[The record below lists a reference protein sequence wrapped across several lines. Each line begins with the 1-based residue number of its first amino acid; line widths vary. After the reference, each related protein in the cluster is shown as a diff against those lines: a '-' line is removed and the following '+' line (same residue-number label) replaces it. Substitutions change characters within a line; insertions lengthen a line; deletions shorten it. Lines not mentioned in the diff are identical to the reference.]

1 MCFQSCRLLYQCSL
15 HWLLSWASCQPNSGS
30 QIFSGREELPAV
42 CQRVTTPP
50 AWGYQGVPQSER
62 SESQSLIAKHYNRQ
76 VFLLLLST
84 QEDWSVVSVGES
96 SVTLQYK
103 SADGDDGY
111 PGALTAQVTYSL
123 TSSNEVH
130 LEYSATADAPT
141 IVNLVNHT
149 YFNLA
154 GRVRRI
160 NRKLGVRLRI
170 TNSNRHGYCLE
181 SLCTR

>member
-1 MCFQSCRLLYQCSL
+1 M
-15 HWLLSWASCQPNSGS
+15 
-30 QIFSGREELPAV
+30 
-42 CQRVTTPP
+42 
-50 AWGYQGVPQSER
+50 
-62 SESQSLIAKHYNRQ
+62 
-76 VFLLLLST
+76 
-84 QEDWSVVSVGES
+84 VSVGES
-96 SVTLQYK
+96 SVSLQYK

-154 GRVRRI
+154 GKVRQI
-160 NRKLGVRLRI
+160 NLELGVRLWI
-170 TNSNRHGYCLE
+170 TNTSRHDCNVGQYALDSTWS
-181 SLCTR
+181 SLQGHSRY

>member
-1 MCFQSCRLLYQCSL
+1 M
-15 HWLLSWASCQPNSGS
+15 
-30 QIFSGREELPAV
+30 
-42 CQRVTTPP
+42 
-50 AWGYQGVPQSER
+50 
-62 SESQSLIAKHYNRQ
+62 
-76 VFLLLLST
+76 
-84 QEDWSVVSVGES
+84 VSVGES

-111 PGALTAQVTYSL
+111 PGALTAQVTYYL

-160 NRKLGVRLRI
+160 NRKLGVRLQI
-170 TNSNRHGYCLE
+170 TNSNRRSYCCALGRVVFGDVHPAILITPL
-181 SLCTR
+181 SLGRAQFMITH